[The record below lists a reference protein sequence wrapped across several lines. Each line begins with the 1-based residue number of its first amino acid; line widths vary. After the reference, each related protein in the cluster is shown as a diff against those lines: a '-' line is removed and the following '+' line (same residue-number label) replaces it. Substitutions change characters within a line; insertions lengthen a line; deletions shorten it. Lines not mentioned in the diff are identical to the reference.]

1 MIQLTTSLCMWLSGR
16 AAEFGIQWSE
26 VVIPHGTQNFFSAPD
41 IKVFSLHRYFRV
53 CCSTSLAT
61 SIFFSQIGTAKE
73 PPSSPPCSPEVEDL
87 FSQGFIL
94 KPADRKTARQLLRH
108 PAIMAGK
115 VAMIVST
122 GMILM

>member
-1 MIQLTTSLCMWLSGR
+1 M
-16 AAEFGIQWSE
+16 
-26 VVIPHGTQNFFSAPD
+26 
-41 IKVFSLHRYFRV
+41 V
-53 CCSTSLAT
+53 CCSPSLAAF
-61 SIFFSQIGTAKE
+61 FFSQIGTAKE

-115 VAMIVST
+115 VALTVST
-122 GMILM
+122 GMISM